1 VPRISAVNRDAIAT
15 PAASSDAELMRLPVD
30 NLSIEVSRLLFTAG
44 DYAAASSAEVFV
56 PMESAI
62 KLIPNLRQHFDR
74 CPVLANTSLARD
86 NFVGK
91 LLYRPKVSETF
102 TRNFYL

>member
-1 VPRISAVNRDAIAT
+1 
-15 PAASSDAELMRLPVD
+15 MRLPVD
-30 NLSIEVSRLLFTAG
+30 NLSIEVSRLLFTAEA
-44 DYAAASSAEVFV
+44 DAAASSAEVFV

-74 CPVLANTSLARD
+74 CPALVYTSLARD

-91 LLYRPKVSETF
+91 LLYHPKVSEPF
-102 TRNFYL
+102 TDKFYLLILRLSIKIKWYQINCAEA